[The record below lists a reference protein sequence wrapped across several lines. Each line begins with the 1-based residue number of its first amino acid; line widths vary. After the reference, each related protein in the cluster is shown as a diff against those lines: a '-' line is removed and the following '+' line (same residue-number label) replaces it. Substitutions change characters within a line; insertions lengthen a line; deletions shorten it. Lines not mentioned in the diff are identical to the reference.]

1 MIVTKYSSLCWVQ
14 NLSDSEDKS
23 DEGGSS
29 IVERK
34 PYDGP
39 SISITKE
46 LKTSYLDY
54 AMSVIVSRAI
64 PDLRT
69 A

>member
-1 MIVTKYSSLCWVQ
+1 M
-14 NLSDSEDKS
+14 SDSEDKS
-23 DEGGSS
+23 DESGSS

-64 PDLRT
+64 PDLRDWIFWEYYCRMT
-69 A
+69 KIK

>member
-1 MIVTKYSSLCWVQ
+1 M
-14 NLSDSEDKS
+14 SDSEDKS

-54 AMSVIVSRAI
+54 AMSVIVSRAL
-64 PDLRT
+64 PDVCDGLKPV
-69 A
+69 